1 MNLLRT
7 LAKVS
12 SMTMLSRIL
21 GFVRDTIIA
30 RSFGAGMATDAF
42 FVAFKLPNLLRRIFA
57 EGAFAQAFVP
67 ILAEYRE
74 TRSHEATKAFIQHV
88 AGLLSFVLVI
98 VTAIGILAAPAV
110 IYISAPGFE
119 KDPDKFVLSV
129 QLLRITFPYIFLI
142 SLSALV
148 GSILNTY
155 HKFVIPAFTP
165 TFLNLSFIVFAL
177 WLAPYFHPPV
187 LALAWAVFVGGLIQL
202 VFQLPFLFKLGF
214 LTVPKIKFKDQAV
227 TRVLKQMAPA
237 ILGVSVAQISLV
249 INTIFASYLQ
259 SGSVSWMY
267 YADRLMELPTGVL
280 GVALGT
286 ILLPTLSKHS
296 ASNNI
301 ADFSALLDWGLRL
314 CMLLTLP
321 AAVGMAVLSF
331 PLIATLFMYRQ
342 FNVHD
347 ALMTQGALIAYA
359 VGLIGLIIIKV
370 LAPGF
375 YARQNIK
382 TPVKIAI
389 FTLCMTQL
397 MNLLFI
403 WKLQHVGLALAI
415 SLGACLN
422 ATLLFTLLLRQG
434 LYKPNP
440 GWIGFLIRL
449 AVALLVM
456 GGGLWALQQ
465 CIPFNWHTSGLAK
478 VGQLSALILAGIV
491 LYFGALFA
499 MGFRVRDFRRS
510 EF

>member
-1 MNLLRT
+1 
-7 LAKVS
+7 
-12 SMTMLSRIL
+12 ML
-21 GFVRDTIIA
+21 F
-30 RSFGAGMATDAF
+30 RS
-42 FVAFKLPNLLRRIFA
+42 
-57 EGAFAQAFVP
+57 
-67 ILAEYRE
+67 
-74 TRSHEATKAFIQHV
+74 
-88 AGLLSFVLVI
+88 
-98 VTAIGILAAPAV
+98 
-110 IYISAPGFE
+110 
-119 KDPDKFVLSV
+119 
-129 QLLRITFPYIFLI
+129 
-142 SLSALV
+142 
-148 GSILNTY
+148 
-155 HKFVIPAFTP
+155 
-165 TFLNLSFIVFAL
+165 
-177 WLAPYFHPPV
+177 
-187 LALAWAVFVGGLIQL
+187 
-202 VFQLPFLFKLGF
+202 
-214 LTVPKIKFKDQAV
+214 
-227 TRVLKQMAPA
+227 
-237 ILGVSVAQISLV
+237 
-249 INTIFASYLQ
+249 
-259 SGSVSWMY
+259 
-267 YADRLMELPTGVL
+267 TGVL

-359 VGLIGLIIIKV
+359 VGLIGLIVIKV

-478 VGQLSALILAGIV
+478 VGQLSALILVGIV
-491 LYFGALFA
+491 LYFGALYA

-510 EF
+510 EL